1 MCFKLN
7 YTSRIPNP
15 KSFSMK
21 KYYSLLILLLVLVS
35 CTLSG
40 DQEKKLNESLSAY
53 LFSRNECRL
62 VNYVAF
68 SYPDMVI
75 AYKSQGDSAFQRAF
89 DCNLD
94 SLYLENPTM
103 RQTIK
108 ENDEIHVEYDLDAYH
123 KATNE
128 ELEAKHKLVA
138 ISSDNGKSWFF
149 IDQENYFNNKLLP
162 NLKRLLKK

>member
-1 MCFKLN
+1 MN
-7 YTSRIPNP
+7 Y
-15 KSFSMK
+15 KSNGMK
-21 KYYSLLILLLVLVS
+21 KYYSLLILLLVLIS

-94 SLYLENPTM
+94 SLYLENPTL

-108 ENDEIHVEYDLDAYH
+108 ENNEIHVEYDLDAYH
-123 KATNE
+123 KATNV
-128 ELEAKHKLVA
+128 ELEDKHKLVA

-149 IDQENYFNNKLLP
+149 IDKENYFNTKLLP